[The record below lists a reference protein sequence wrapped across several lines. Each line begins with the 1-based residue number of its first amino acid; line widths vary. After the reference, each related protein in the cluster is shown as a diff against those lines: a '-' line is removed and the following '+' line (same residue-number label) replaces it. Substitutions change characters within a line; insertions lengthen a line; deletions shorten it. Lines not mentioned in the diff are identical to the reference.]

1 MFTLLFTYIF
11 SFLLQNIHADLG
23 QQQVE
28 NPTKFHFETTVS
40 CDYFPQNQTWCSQIF
55 HLEEDLINYDD
66 FGVSKM
72 VCFNGSYYNLFENRV
87 EKSSLTWNFEIV
99 IGVRHNCTDSG
110 QILEEIIHKDDY
122 RKKSDGK
129 YEIQKVVAIN
139 GIGSAGQDGWNEY
152 MFKAQ
157 SEHIDNSVII
167 CDKSFLDEAGALNLS
182 KMSSTITKHHLL

>member
-99 IGVRHNCTDSG
+99 IGVRHNCTDSW

-152 MFKAQ
+152 MFKG
-157 SEHIDNSVII
+157 SKVVNPNCVIPF
-167 CDKSFLDEAGALNLS
+167 C
-182 KMSSTITKHHLL
+182 